1 MGKALVAW
9 LEMEDEMCNKRT
21 NNNNNNSSNRNT
33 TDNNQEKDDAGGTF
47 NEKFRDSEDSSDEE
61 DEPSNNKS
69 HEKLNNTYLYHTKLD
84 VFIVW
89 LRTALSREY
98 LASCKFDESSGTGG
112 PFGDHGDD
120 NSSESSTMTHSTIK
134 SRMKAARKG
143 SIIMPFR
150 ADTAECLFISS
161 IIHSAS
167 LKYTILYHLLFSVLR
182 PVALAPENYT
192 YPKMFAPHPP
202 PPSVANTNANT
213 PHTALPPSIDQS
225 RMSGNFSDY
234 TSSNGPSSR
243 DGNSGRASSIRR
255 NSARIYGM
263 FRHIFHSHTAPNTPA
278 PHHMIVSSPYT
289 HHADGSMTPNP
300 SQSSQSQTPHRP
312 SSADMAKVLKNYYH
326 FLNPATSSSA
336 SSSGKNN
343 VNLPGASSTTKQQQ
357 QMNFNELVNLT
368 PFELKRVETRKR
380 LHDCAL
386 LLVNRFDEIC
396 QYFPLPIKMIIKTIR
411 DLIIITATAVHPSAS
426 TSQLQAEAVGSL
438 RSSSFDKTS
447 PLQTQPQQQPPLST
461 PTESR
466 PGSTTAGLSPS
477 LSFGIADVDNN
488 SNNPHHS
495 IPSSGIP
502 HSASLSPSMTAG
514 NNILP
519 FTSGRDSSIRTDH
532 TFNRDSMNSQSK
544 ENFHHSRTSSL
555 DEESIEYKNRRRF
568 EYGTYF
574 TSCSALLF
582 LRLICRAI
590 ITPDDY
596 GVIDQCNVN
605 SNDGGEGLMMSM
617 INELK
622 GSNSSASASASAQ
635 NAHPFSTSPVPLPST
650 SSPDDDFCSA
660 LPYRGTPAMI
670 ILAYTLNQVDKL
682 KTEAAAAAA
691 GSPAN
696 PSAVNP
702 VMKNAGFVASNK
714 PPLPSSPS
722 YPFHQGSPH
731 YTTEVIQLSK
741 QFGDEH
747 HYKNV
752 RILSFFVFFSFLF
765 SLSCLLGD

>member
-9 LEMEDEMCNKRT
+9 LEMEDEMSNKRSGANNKNA
-21 NNNNNNSSNRNT
+21 NNNNGS
-33 TDNNQEKDDAGGTF
+33 NNQEKDDSGAEF
-47 NEKFRDSEDSSDEE
+47 NEKFRDSDDSSDEE
-61 DEPSNNKS
+61 EEPSNNKS

-182 PVALAPENYT
+182 PVAIAPENYT
-192 YPKMFAPHPP
+192 YPKMFPPHPP
-202 PPSVANTNANT
+202 PSSAANTNPNT
-213 PHTALPPSIDQS
+213 PHIHLPPSIDQS

-234 TSSNGPSSR
+234 NSSTSGGLSSR
-243 DGNSGRASSIRR
+243 ANGDGSGRTGSIRR

-263 FRHIFHSHTAPNTPA
+263 FRQIFHSHTAPNTPG
-278 PHHMIVSSPYT
+278 PHHMVVSSPYPIPP
-289 HHADGSMTPNP
+289 DGSSTPNP
-300 SQSSQSQTPHRP
+300 QQSSSSSQSQTPQRP

-326 FLNPATSSSA
+326 FLNPIVSSSV

-343 VNLPGASSTTKQQQ
+343 VNLPGASSTTTQQQ

-380 LHDCAL
+380 LLDCAL

-396 QYFPLPIKMIIKTIR
+396 QYFPLPIKMIVKTIR
-411 DLIIITATAVHPSAS
+411 DLIIITATASQ
-426 TSQLQAEAVGSL
+426 QLQAEAVSNL
-438 RSSSFDKTS
+438 RSNSFDKT
-447 PLQTQPQQQPPLST
+447 PQQQQQQQQSFLQT
-461 PTESR
+461 PTDSSR
-466 PGSTTAGLSPS
+466 PVSTAAGLSPS
-477 LSFGIADVDNN
+477 LSFGIADVDNT
-488 SNNPHHS
+488 SNNLHHS
-495 IPSSGIP
+495 IPSSSSIP
-502 HSASLSPSMTAG
+502 HSASLSPSTAG
-514 NNILP
+514 NHILP
-519 FTSGRDSSIRTDH
+519 FTSGRESSSRTDH
-532 TFNRDSMNSQSK
+532 TPFNRDSMNSQSK
-544 ENFHHSRTSSL
+544 ENVQASRTSSM
-555 DEESIEYKNRRRF
+555 DEESVEYKNRRRF

-596 GVIDQCNVN
+596 GVTDHCNT
-605 SNDGGEGLMMSM
+605 DGGEGLMMSIM
-617 INELK
+617 NDLK
-622 GSNSSASASASAQ
+622 GPNSSASAQSTQ
-635 NAHPFSTSPVPLPST
+635 PFATSPVPLPST
-650 SSPDDDFCSA
+650 SSPDDDFSSS

-682 KTEAAAAAA
+682 KAEAAAAASS
-691 GSPAN
+691 SPAN

-702 VMKNAGFVASNK
+702 VMKNAGFVASK

-731 YTTEVIQLSK
+731 YATEVIQLSK
-741 QFGDEH
+741 QFGDEN

-752 RILSFFVFFSFLF
+752 CLCLFFSFQF
-765 SLSCLLGD
+765 CFF